1 MKATAG
7 RLLVN
12 RNSEEGTR
20 NTSMSD
26 QKQPLVVFY
35 KKDVLKNF
43 ANLTRISQIS
53 SMLKSLFNKVAGM
66 KCL

>member
-43 ANLTRISQIS
+43 ANLTRKH
-53 SMLKSLFNKVAGM
+53 L
-66 KCL
+66 C